1 MNELN
6 FDLKRFIEPKSLQD
20 FEAILDEALA
30 MADDV
35 QTGLDDLLRDV
46 G

>member
-20 FEAILDEALA
+20 FEAILVEALA
-30 MADDV
+30 IADDV